1 MPGRIS
7 MAPSILSADFTR
19 LAEAISMVEAA
30 GADVIHVDVMDGHF
44 VPNLTIGPPVVR
56 ALRRIATVP
65 LDVHLMI
72 DNAEATVAWYLDAGA
87 DMVTVHV
94 EACHHPHR
102 VLRAIREAGA
112 RPGVAL
118 NPGTPVES
126 VTDFL
131 PEVDTVLV
139 MSVNPG
145 FGGQAFMSEVLPKI
159 AQIAKIVTVGG
170 HPVVI
175 EVDGGIDQTTAPLA
189 TAAGAR
195 LLVAGSAIF
204 GAADPARALDAI
216 RLAGAAA
223 LRG

>member
-1 MPGRIS
+1 
-7 MAPSILSADFTR
+7 
-19 LAEAISMVEAA
+19 
-30 GADVIHVDVMDGHF
+30 
-44 VPNLTIGPPVVR
+44 
-56 ALRRIATVP
+56 
-65 LDVHLMI
+65 
-72 DNAEATVAWYLDAGA
+72 
-87 DMVTVHV
+87 
-94 EACHHPHR
+94 
-102 VLRAIREAGA
+102 
-112 RPGVAL
+112 
-118 NPGTPVES
+118 